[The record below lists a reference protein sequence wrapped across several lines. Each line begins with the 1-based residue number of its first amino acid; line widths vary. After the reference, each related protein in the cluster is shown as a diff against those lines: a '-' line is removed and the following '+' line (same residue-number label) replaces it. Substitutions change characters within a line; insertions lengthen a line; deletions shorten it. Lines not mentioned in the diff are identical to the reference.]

1 MSLQRLRIGE
11 DTDGLYRAIDAVG
24 RAEYSYFGTW
34 SPFLRRTP
42 HGVRGLKYRG
52 RCQALD
58 GAQSHPA
65 RRAWIEIFLPKIKM
79 RR

>member
-42 HGVRGLKYRG
+42 HGVVCVQLVVAGLVTM
-52 RCQALD
+52 
-58 GAQSHPA
+58 
-65 RRAWIEIFLPKIKM
+65 IF
-79 RR
+79 RV

>member
-42 HGVRGLKYRG
+42 YGVRRKN
-52 RCQALD
+52 APT
-58 GAQSHPA
+58 STA
-65 RRAWIEIFLPKIKM
+65 RRLRP
-79 RR
+79 

>member
-34 SPFLRRTP
+34 SPFLRGTP
-42 HGVRGLKYRG
+42 DGVG
-52 RCQALD
+52 RQNT
-58 GAQSHPA
+58 
-65 RRAWIEIFLPKIKM
+65 PKSNS
-79 RR
+79 RP

>member
-42 HGVRGLKYRG
+42 YGVRRKNGLHVPKYEY
-52 RCQALD
+52 
-58 GAQSHPA
+58 SA
-65 RRAWIEIFLPKIKM
+65 RPTASIARYNPSVSSPI
-79 RR
+79 RNR